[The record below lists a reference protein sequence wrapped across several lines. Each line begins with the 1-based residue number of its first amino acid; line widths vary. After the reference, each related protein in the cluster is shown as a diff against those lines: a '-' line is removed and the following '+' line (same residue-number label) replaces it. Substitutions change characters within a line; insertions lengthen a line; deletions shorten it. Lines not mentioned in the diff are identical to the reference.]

1 MSAKENF
8 TKELPQST
16 FIDLQRINELT
27 ELLYLNGWIA
37 PSEKIVSVEKPG
49 EGNMNFVVR
58 VTTNTTSI
66 IIKQSRPWVE
76 KYPQIEAPANRI
88 AVEAKFYS
96 SLSKDNFFLTF
107 CPKLLGFDKRNF
119 LLAMEDLGEGTDYTF
134 LYKKKSTLEEDDL
147 NTLLSFIS
155 HLHNSSIS
163 DSTSFPDNRELKTLN
178 HTHIFYYPYEEH
190 NGFDLDA
197 IQPGLQVISLPYKKN
212 QSFKL
217 SLKKLGEVYLQTH
230 HVLIHGDYYPG
241 SWLKSK
247 SGISVIDPEFAH
259 FGKAEF
265 DLGVMVAHLIMAQI
279 NGSSIKKALELYK
292 RPNDFDNQ
300 LFLQFCGVEI
310 MRRIIGLAQ
319 LPLDLTL
326 QEKTEL
332 LDFAYRLIT
341 LKTNSLFTEK

>member
-1 MSAKENF
+1 MSAQESFVKS
-8 TKELPQST
+8 LPQST
-16 FIDLQRINELT
+16 YIDLQHTERIAA
-27 ELLYLNGWIA
+27 LLYQNNWIA
-37 PSEKIVSVEKPG
+37 PSEKIVLVEKPG

-58 VTTNTTSI
+58 VKTNTKSI

-88 AVEAKFYS
+88 EVEAQFYS
-96 SLSKDNFFLTF
+96 ALSKDNFFRPF
-107 CPKLLGFDKRNF
+107 CPKLIGFDKGNF
-119 LLAMEDLGEGTDYTF
+119 LLAMEDLGEGTDCTF
-134 LYKKKSTLEEDDL
+134 IYKKKSTLENDDL
-147 NTLLSFIS
+147 DKLVSFIS

-163 DSTSFPDNRELKTLN
+163 DSTSFPENRELKTLN
-178 HTHIFYYPYEEH
+178 HTHIFYYPFEEN
-190 NGFDLDA
+190 NGFDLDS
-197 IQPGLQVISLPYKKN
+197 IQPGLQALSIPYKTDPL
-212 QSFKL
+212 FKQ
-217 SLKKLGEVYLQTH
+217 SLKQLGEVYLQTH

-247 SGISVIDPEFAH
+247 SGIKVIDPEFAH

-265 DLGVMVAHLIMAQI
+265 DLGVMVAHLIMAQV
-279 NGSSIKKALELYK
+279 NGSSIKKALEFYK

-326 QEKTEL
+326 QEKSEL